1 LPRNYKWTAL
11 SNTTLGMF
19 MAALDASIVLIAL
32 PAIFRGINLDP
43 LTPSNIG
50 YLLWMLMGYL
60 VVTAVLVVT
69 FGRLGDMFG
78 RVRMYNAGFAVFT
91 FASIALSLTPGTGE
105 SAALWLIAWRVVQ
118 GIGGALLMANSTAIL
133 TDAFPASE
141 RGRAMGISMIAGIS
155 GSFIGLIAGG
165 LLADIDWRLVFWVN
179 VPFGI
184 FGTVWA
190 YAKLRELGQQ
200 RRTSIDWWGNAT
212 FAVGL
217 IMILIGITYGLQP
230 ANGHNM
236 GWTSGWVLFEL
247 LGGAAL
253 LIVFAFIES
262 RVPEPMFHLELFRIR
277 AFTAGNV
284 ASLLSSIGRGGLQFM
299 LIIWLQGSRLP
310 RRRACRRLVVG
321 SVRRASVLGRRH
333 APRGR
338 VLLLLDAVAGQLL
351 VPGVRAVVVDERHRH
366 GSLRSTERDGDHEL
380 GAGGS
385 AGRGVGDASDVP
397 EHRDGPVD
405 RSVLQPHDR
414 GALELA
420 AHDAAQRTREQRGSA
435 RDRGADRQ
443 RAASRKPVRLVPGVQ
458 PDGEARRPADAVA
471 ASASECG
478 DHHRQA
484 VLPRADLAAL
494 HRRSADRVQC
504 LDVHVPDRG
513 VGVVAPRRTL
523 RCGRRGGRSVRCAGG
538 GLGGGHRWN
547 AVAGGV
553 GSRMTEPRYRIGEIA
568 EDLGVSTRT
577 LRYYEELGLLT
588 PSAYSKGGSR
598 RYVEADRQRI
608 LRIRELQAI
617 MGFNLE
623 EIREILHADDRLSE
637 LSTEYRKGVSPKR
650 QRAIVLEAA
659 RLNARTQEQVIAK
672 MAILQAF
679 QDELE
684 AKAARYKEVGEELGI
699 DVAAELRAATEAET
713 R

>member
-1 LPRNYKWTAL
+1 MARARSGPLPRNYKWTAL

-43 LTPSNIG
+43 LTPATSS

-91 FASIALSLTPGTGE
+91 FASIALSLTPGTGA
-105 SAALWLIAWRVVQ
+105 SAALWLIGWRVVQ

-141 RGRAMGISMIAGIS
+141 RGERWAISMIAGIS
-155 GSFIGLIAGG
+155 GSFLGLIAGRPAGRHRLAAGVLGERAVRHLRHRLG
-165 LLADIDWRLVFWVN
+165 LRQAAR
-179 VPFGI
+179 
-184 FGTVWA
+184 A
-190 YAKLRELGQQ
+190 GQQ

-236 GWTSGWVLFEL
+236 GWTSRWVLFEL
-247 LGGAAL
+247 LGGTAL
-253 LIVFAFIES
+253 FIVFAFIEH

-299 LIIWLQGSRLP
+299 LIIWLQGIWLP
-310 RRRACRRLVVG
+310 LHGYSFVDTPLWAGIYMLPLTAG
-321 SVRRASVLGRRH
+321 FL
-333 APRGR
+333 
-338 VLLLLDAVAGQLL
+338 VAGPAAGWLSDRYGARPFSVGGMLL
-351 VPGVRAVVVDERHRH
+351 AAAFLFLMLLPANFSFPVFAAAVVDERHRH
-366 GSLRSTERDGDHEL
+366 GSLCSTERDGHHEL

-397 EHRDGPVD
+397 EHRNGPVD

-420 AHDAAQRTREQRGSA
+420 AHDVAQWTREQRGSA
-435 RDRGADRQ
+435 RDRRADRQ

-471 ASASECG
+471 ASAS
-478 DHHRQA
+478 RT
-484 VLPRADLAAL
+484 
-494 HRRSADRVQC
+494 RRPS
-504 LDVHVPDRG
+504 P
-513 VGVVAPRRTL
+513 
-523 RCGRRGGRSVRCAGG
+523 AG
-538 GLGGGHRWN
+538 
-547 AVAGGV
+547 
-553 GSRMTEPRYRIGEIA
+553 S
-568 EDLGVSTRT
+568 S
-577 LRYYEELGLLT
+577 
-588 PSAYSKGGSR
+588 
-598 RYVEADRQRI
+598 
-608 LRIRELQAI
+608 
-617 MGFNLE
+617 
-623 EIREILHADDRLSE
+623 
-637 LSTEYRKGVSPKR
+637 SP
-650 QRAIVLEAA
+650 
-659 RLNARTQEQVIAK
+659 N
-672 MAILQAF
+672 
-679 QDELE
+679 
-684 AKAARYKEVGEELGI
+684 
-699 DVAAELRAATEAET
+699 
-713 R
+713 